1 MINFL
6 KKTEELFQK
15 KRHLTYQLPNRL
27 KNLTFIPINNLFAG
41 YIFYESWTDAV
52 IPLIGNEILSVAC
65 RSSSGFDGFISKSTM
80 D

>member
-6 KKTEELFQK
+6 KKTEELFPK

-52 IPLIGNEILSVAC
+52 VVSIQKS
-65 RSSSGFDGFISKSTM
+65 ISKNFNLPINFLCAYHKYP
-80 D
+80 